1 MADLILDI
9 SAEFLK
15 NLEKAD
21 KRIMSISNVSFDA
34 KNKLQQMFKIISQEG
49 AGAAV
54 SHLKSLRENLELIS
68 KASVKVEGFDK
79 LSSDIQNSI
88 DKINLLVRVLSQVD
102 KNAIN
107 EKYFDLSRGRGG
119 LGSENKKEYEKEY
132 REREKLFDQA
142 IREES
147 ERKAKQI
154 SDFAK
159 WQLDAISNE
168 LQAKRQAEA
177 DMQATRKRNLEEYK
191 QLWINLLNEK
201 DAQEKRQSDA
211 KASNKKI
218 RSNSAQAA
226 KAYEE
231 QLRMYARM
239 FDEIEKR
246 EKEASERSK
255 RNKQKELDDKIR
267 AEQEY
272 AERMKAIR
280 RAENERERKQ
290 IEDELRRKK
299 DANRRYLSTYEG
311 AMKVSNNAKS
321 LYQEQ
326 QAIKY
331 LKEARAKLSK
341 SDADYVKKLNEINR
355 AIDKH
360 NKSIAK
366 ATGQTKKF
374 GSAQKE
380 LLNVAGKLKTT
391 LLGAFSVQQLMGYIK
406 KVVDIRKEFELQHK
420 SLQIIIQDTDAAN
433 KLWGQTVDLAL
444 KSPFRV
450 KELIKYT
457 KQLAAYRI
465 ETDKLHDTT
474 KRLADMSAGLGVD
487 MQRLILAYGQV
498 RAAEYL
504 RGTELRQFTE
514 AGVPMLDELA
524 KYFSELENAEVTT
537 AEVFER
543 ISKRM
548 VSFNDVENVIKRMT
562 DAGGVFYKM
571 QEQQA
576 QTLHGMISNLYDSID
591 LMINKIGQDNDGTM
605 KGVVQTAKELVDN
618 YEDIL
623 DVLSMWA
630 KILTPIAGVTLL
642 VKVANS
648 KLALSL
654 LSVANSTKI
663 GFAASIGYEKMLT
676 NIGKKS
682 KFAAVAL
689 RYLGKALGGL
699 GFVAIAAG
707 AALLVKKLSDMYL
720 EATKMDRLAKRL
732 EKSLG
737 KIFTEDTSNL
747 DKNIKQFDN
756 LIERLKIANEG
767 SQERRDIMDKM
778 NSQYGQYLDFVVDE
792 KTSIDDLN
800 NSYEN
805 IIARMKERASLAT
818 YERGVKAIEENYG
831 DALTDAVEEFY
842 DLFESGNIFSKNK
855 TDFAL
860 GAGLIPTEEEIDDI
874 YSIVQQKIN
883 ELDASAIDSAEEQRD
898 LIQNILREYYDSSEI
913 VYGIGNKT
921 LEIVDILVEKKKKE
935 ADLQKQIDSQYKA
948 TLKSQKANLALREA
962 ENKYAIEQN
971 KIRNEENL
979 SNFDVLKKLQEAKDN
994 FELEKIRIEFEFGE
1008 ISEEV
1013 ANKRRDA
1020 IINWEKG
1027 TIKSINDMIK
1037 SELGSSY
1044 SDEELSKVLITR
1056 EKQAKGIN
1064 SILKDIQDT
1073 WERHTNEIKEQVS
1086 LQSEGH
1092 DIDEDKLANA
1102 IKMEELYRKAAD
1114 IMGIELE
1121 YTQRMSEEMRNSL
1134 NELLPEEQYISI
1146 EDSYK
1151 GVSNIVSEI
1160 KKKSEEYK
1168 TTIELI
1174 NEAKKNGLPYDEK
1187 ALLLAEENYK
1197 WAKKK
1202 LDLLDPD
1209 ASTPI
1214 DKGRADA
1221 INAKLEEKYRLNAI
1235 DLQESE
1241 VELLKQANDEKE
1253 KAIAWQEQM
1262 NNMIAQG
1269 AVFTKEEVANA
1280 SKAVEQYTLRW
1291 KLLGGTD
1298 KDKKGGKDR
1307 QNSLYDERI
1316 KVIDDMS
1323 KKYEELRK
1331 TLSETESLQGAFNA
1345 YIDAFATAFDGI
1357 SWIPKNVREMTTDE
1371 FVSKVL
1377 GFPDKDNLV
1386 SFLDKL
1392 SKEPMKNFEKIK
1404 VELAK
1409 GKYFEEMTLDARKIS
1424 SEQMTKSIEDMFG
1437 KYELSLELQKLDIP
1451 QDFAKELFDID
1462 VSSLGDITAKI
1473 NKELA
1478 SGMWGKDVE
1487 DKLKEFQRKVAEME
1501 AKEQAERL
1509 KTYLKY
1515 TRDAIGERAKIK
1527 LEELRKL
1534 DEIEQTFEKQK
1545 RMAVTTD
1552 EYRRLEEAKQRAIL
1566 GVKKESLA
1574 EMQKLEWEQ
1583 FKSSDVFINMFNDL
1597 DNASTKAIDS
1607 MIDQLEKY
1615 KKEWSNLPVDQM
1627 KEVAKQLERMKKAQ
1641 TERAALAN
1649 PFDSGFM
1656 QTPSY
1661 KERQNAEMQI
1671 LNTTKMISDIN
1682 ASIANDEL
1690 KMQEYAEGKLK
1701 LSEEEYNQLFAHK
1714 ASLVI
1719 QLGLLEGYISRQQK
1733 IIDNYDLQKKKLKA
1747 QSDALGQCL
1756 DAANDLYDAFKG
1768 LAEALGADADSPAM
1782 IFADMGMN
1790 MANTVIQTLQLQL
1803 QLKAATVEAGTF
1815 AAAMNSAMGVIG
1827 WIVMGVQL
1835 LTAAINAIV
1844 QAHDNNLQKQIESWQ
1859 VEVESLQ
1866 ESYENLSDVI
1876 EEAYSLVELEKYSR
1890 EMQHLNNQMIDAY
1903 KEMIALEEAKKQTDD
1918 DAIKDMEKSID
1929 DLQSQNADLLKNM
1942 FSEAT
1947 DGILDSVKDAAR
1959 DFTDAW
1965 FDAFKE
1971 TGDGMKGLEDTFNE
1985 MIANMIKQQISMSVV
2000 SPYLERWKNQLEGYI
2015 DPKKGDLTLSIDE
2028 ANKFAETVKNEMP
2041 YLNESLENAF
2051 RPIAD
2056 LVNLYGDAGDL
2067 TGLQKGIQGIT
2078 ETQAEEISAYLNS
2091 IRFFISQ
2098 QNDTLLNLAQRV
2110 LSVND
2115 AENPIV
2121 AQLRIIATQ
2130 TTAINELLNSLTTP
2144 FSGGGRGFKVVI

>member
-9 SAEFLK
+9 KAEFLK
-15 NLEKAD
+15 RLDKAD
-21 KRIMSISNVSFDA
+21 K
-34 KNKLQQMFKIISQEG
+34 II
-49 AGAAV
+49 
-54 SHLKSLRENLELIS
+54 ENIS
-68 KASVKVEGFDK
+68 KKSGIARSSLKGMFTADKSVD
-79 LSSDIQNSI
+79 
-88 DKINLLVRVLSQVD
+88 
-102 KNAIN
+102 
-107 EKYFDLSRGRGG
+107 DLIKALQDAG
-119 LGSENKKEYEKEY
+119 KEYENLASRSGRGQKTMAKNAQKIVDTINAITKTLSGRFSSSFASAMDFSKGAKSIEER
-132 REREKLFDQA
+132 REA
-142 IREES
+142 IQRL
-147 ERKAKQI
+147 KK
-154 SDFAK
+154 
-159 WQLDAISNE
+159 AISE
-168 LQAKRQAEA
+168 LDVTDKNYQNKLTA
-177 DMQATRKRNLEEYK
+177 
-191 QLWINLLNEK
+191 LN
-201 DAQEKRQSDA
+201 QSLRTHGGELK
-211 KASNKKI
+211 KASQN
-218 RSNSAQAA
+218 
-226 KAYEE
+226 
-231 QLRMYARM
+231 
-239 FDEIEKR
+239 
-246 EKEASERSK
+246 
-255 RNKQKELDDKIR
+255 
-267 AEQEY
+267 
-272 AERMKAIR
+272 
-280 RAENERERKQ
+280 
-290 IEDELRRKK
+290 
-299 DANRRYLSTYEG
+299 
-311 AMKVSNNAKS
+311 SNNLKN
-321 LYQEQ
+321 EQ
-326 QAIKY
+326 QKLLDVSSNLTRSLAAIFS
-331 LKEARAKLSK
+331 LSQIK
-341 SDADYVKKLNEINR
+341 NYI
-355 AIDKH
+355 
-360 NKSIAK
+360 
-366 ATGQTKKF
+366 
-374 GSAQKE
+374 
-380 LLNVAGKLKTT
+380 GK
-391 LLGAFSVQQLMGYIK
+391 I
-406 KVVDIRKEFELQHK
+406 VDVRKEFELQHK
-420 SLQIIIQDTDAAN
+420 SLQIIIQDQDKAN
-433 KLWGQTVDLAL
+433 ELWQQTIDLGL

-450 KELIKYT
+450 KELVKYT

-465 ETDKLHDTT
+465 ETDKLHDATS
-474 KRLADMSAGLGVD
+474 RLADMSAGLGVD

-524 KYFSELENAEVTT
+524 KYFTELEGKAVST
-537 AEVFER
+537 AEVFKR

-548 VSFNDVENVIKRMT
+548 VTFGDVEYVIERMT
-562 DAGGVFYKM
+562 SKTEDYTGVFYKM

-591 LMINKIGQDNDGTM
+591 LMMNDIGKANDDFLKNTIGVAKTVVDNWRAIATAIESIGAVMAVISINQLARGFKVASSHAAYAIKNFNGLTLAGSKLNIALKAIGQTLSKNTWAIWATLITTATVAVVNHLKKVDEANKKYDELNAGVIRQIDKIADVQEKNKEYGKTIEENNEIIKSSASSEEQVLAARRENSKILKLLIEAYPDVYSGIKQNENGTIELTKAINEQNEALERQLLLNNLNKGSFGLEDFQKNYSDVKSSIGEVEFAIIKMQSATANMRADLKLANQKGIIDDAMLRALENYIDAIKKAKTEEEALYAFNKVHEWSIGFGVGDIIGKYLENYSLLYRKTNEMQRRLDTLGQNLSNHIDNIKVSISEMNDDADKASFIDKYIKQLGVADERTKEFAREFITKKIGIELTFVDAKNKNKEYTTEDFVYGWQHTLYEAFQKLEQTDKTLALRLGIGIDDIALANEAEEIRDKVEPILQSIVDEQKGIASWDGKIGQLVYSQEEIDNAKDAEKQLREIGKLLAIIFKKEKDGGNGEDIYARRIKLIRDMAKAYERLNKSFATNESQTRVIESYSDAFKDLFDGIM
-605 KGVVQTAKELVDN
+605 DIQDVDFTTPKGVVAALKVLEESGKLTAKQMR
-618 YEDIL
+618 
-623 DVLSMWA
+623 DV
-630 KILTPIAGVTLL
+630 K
-642 VKVANS
+642 
-648 KLALSL
+648 
-654 LSVANSTKI
+654 
-663 GFAASIGYEKMLT
+663 
-676 NIGKKS
+676 
-682 KFAAVAL
+682 
-689 RYLGKALGGL
+689 
-699 GFVAIAAG
+699 
-707 AALLVKKLSDMYL
+707 
-720 EATKMDRLAKRL
+720 
-732 EKSLG
+732 
-737 KIFTEDTSNL
+737 
-747 DKNIKQFDN
+747 
-756 LIERLKIANEG
+756 
-767 SQERRDIMDKM
+767 
-778 NSQYGQYLDFVVDE
+778 
-792 KTSIDDLN
+792 
-800 NSYEN
+800 
-805 IIARMKERASLAT
+805 
-818 YERGVKAIEENYG
+818 
-831 DALTDAVEEFY
+831 
-842 DLFESGNIFSKNK
+842 
-855 TDFAL
+855 
-860 GAGLIPTEEEIDDI
+860 
-874 YSIVQQKIN
+874 
-883 ELDASAIDSAEEQRD
+883 
-898 LIQNILREYYDSSEI
+898 
-913 VYGIGNKT
+913 
-921 LEIVDILVEKKKKE
+921 
-935 ADLQKQIDSQYKA
+935 
-948 TLKSQKANLALREA
+948 
-962 ENKYAIEQN
+962 
-971 KIRNEENL
+971 
-979 SNFDVLKKLQEAKDN
+979 
-994 FELEKIRIEFEFGE
+994 
-1008 ISEEV
+1008 
-1013 ANKRRDA
+1013 
-1020 IINWEKG
+1020 
-1027 TIKSINDMIK
+1027 
-1037 SELGSSY
+1037 
-1044 SDEELSKVLITR
+1044 
-1056 EKQAKGIN
+1056 
-1064 SILKDIQDT
+1064 
-1073 WERHTNEIKEQVS
+1073 
-1086 LQSEGH
+1086 
-1092 DIDEDKLANA
+1092 
-1102 IKMEELYRKAAD
+1102 
-1114 IMGIELE
+1114 
-1121 YTQRMSEEMRNSL
+1121 
-1134 NELLPEEQYISI
+1134 
-1146 EDSYK
+1146 
-1151 GVSNIVSEI
+1151 
-1160 KKKSEEYK
+1160 
-1168 TTIELI
+1168 
-1174 NEAKKNGLPYDEK
+1174 
-1187 ALLLAEENYK
+1187 
-1197 WAKKK
+1197 
-1202 LDLLDPD
+1202 
-1209 ASTPI
+1209 
-1214 DKGRADA
+1214 
-1221 INAKLEEKYRLNAI
+1221 
-1235 DLQESE
+1235 
-1241 VELLKQANDEKE
+1241 
-1253 KAIAWQEQM
+1253 KAIAEVSTE
-1262 NNMIAQG
+1262 IDEAAQ
-1269 AVFTKEEVANA
+1269 
-1280 SKAVEQYTLRW
+1280 
-1291 KLLGGTD
+1291 
-1298 KDKKGGKDR
+1298 
-1307 QNSLYDERI
+1307 
-1316 KVIDDMS
+1316 
-1323 KKYEELRK
+1323 
-1331 TLSETESLQGAFNA
+1331 
-1345 YIDAFATAFDGI
+1345 
-1357 SWIPKNVREMTTDE
+1357 
-1371 FVSKVL
+1371 
-1377 GFPDKDNLV
+1377 
-1386 SFLDKL
+1386 
-1392 SKEPMKNFEKIK
+1392 
-1404 VELAK
+1404 
-1409 GKYFEEMTLDARKIS
+1409 KIS
-1424 SEQMTKSIEDMFG
+1424 GEQMTKSIEDMFG

-1534 DEIEQTFEKQK
+1534 DEIELTFEKQK

-1566 GVKKESLA
+1566 GVKKEALA

-1583 FKSSDVFINMFNDL
+1583 FKSSDVFVNMFNDL

-1641 TERAALAN
+1641 TERQALAN

-1656 QTPSY
+1656 QAPSY

-1714 ASLVI
+1714 SSLVI

-1844 QAHDNNLQKQIESWQ
+1844 QAHDNSLQKQIESWQ
-1859 VEVESLQ
+1859 FEVERLQ

-1903 KEMIALEEAKKQTDD
+1903 KEMIALEEAKKQTDE
-1918 DAIKDMEKSID
+1918 DAIKDMEKSIE
-1929 DLQSQNADLLKNM
+1929 DLQSQNEDLLKNM

-2144 FSGGGRGFKVVI
+2144 FGGGGRGFKVVI

>member
-34 KNKLQQMFKIISQEG
+34 KNKLQQMFQIISQEG

-68 KASVKVEGFDK
+68 RASVKVEGFDK
-79 LSSDIQNSI
+79 LSSDVQDSI

-201 DAQEKRQSDA
+201 DAQEKRQLDA
-211 KASNKKI
+211 KASNQKTK
-218 RSNSAQAA
+218 SNSAQAA

-290 IEDELRRKK
+290 IEDELKRKK

-311 AMKVSNNAKS
+311 AMKVSNNAKN

-331 LKEARAKLSK
+331 LQEARAKLFK
-341 SDADYVKKLNEINR
+341 DADYERKLKEIND
-355 AIDKH
+355 AIAKH
-360 NKSIAK
+360 NKNIAV
-366 ATGQTKKF
+366 ATGKT
-374 GSAQKE
+374 KE
-380 LLNVAGKLKTT
+380 LKNEQQKLVDVSSNLTRILAAIFSLNQIKNYIGK
-391 LLGAFSVQQLMGYIK
+391 I
-406 KVVDIRKEFELQHK
+406 VDVRKEFELQHK
-420 SLQIIIQDTDAAN
+420 SLQIIIQDQDKAN
-433 KLWGQTVDLAL
+433 ELWQQTVDLGL
-444 KSPFRV
+444 KSPFRI
-450 KELIKYT
+450 KELVKYT

-465 ETDKLHDTT
+465 ETDKLHDATS
-474 KRLADMSAGLGVD
+474 RLADMSAGLGVD

-524 KYFSELENAEVTT
+524 TYFTELEGKAVST
-537 AEVFER
+537 AEVFKR

-548 VSFNDVENVIKRMT
+548 VTFADVEHVIERMT
-562 DAGGVFYKM
+562 SKTEDYTGVFYKM

-576 QTLHGMISNLYDSID
+576 QTLNGMISNLYDSID
-591 LMINKIGQDNDGTM
+591 LMMNDIGKANDDFLKNTIGVAKTVVDNWRAIATAIESIGAVMAVISIKNFASGFRLASTATAEVIKEFKGAELAGAKLNIVLKGLNATIKANQWVIWVTLITTATVALVNHYKKMSDVNKKYDELNAGVIRQIDKIADAQEKNKEYGKTIEENNEIIKSSASSEEQVLAARRENSKILKLLIEAYPDVYSGIKQNENGTIELTKAINEQNEALERQLLLNNLNKGNFWLEDFQKNYSDVKSSIGEVEFAIIKMQSATANMRADLKLANKKGIIDDAMLRALENYIDAIKKAKTEEEALYAFNKLHEGSIGFGVGDIVGKYLENYSLLYRKTNEMQRRLDTLGQNLSNHIDNIKVSISEMNNDADKASFIDKYIEQLGVADERTKEFAREFITKKIGIELTFVDTENGNKEYTTKDFVYGWQHTLYEAFQKLEQTDKTLALRLGIGIDDIALANDAEEIRDKVEPILQSIVDEQQGIAKWKGKTGQLVYSQEAIENAEDAEKQLRKIGELLAITFKKEKDGGRDGEDIYARRIKLIRDMAKAYERLNKTFASNESQIRVVESYSEAFKDLFDGIMDIQDVKFTTP
-605 KGVVQTAKELVDN
+605 KGVVAALKVLEESGKLTAKQMR
-618 YEDIL
+618 
-623 DVLSMWA
+623 DV
-630 KILTPIAGVTLL
+630 K
-642 VKVANS
+642 
-648 KLALSL
+648 
-654 LSVANSTKI
+654 
-663 GFAASIGYEKMLT
+663 
-676 NIGKKS
+676 
-682 KFAAVAL
+682 
-689 RYLGKALGGL
+689 
-699 GFVAIAAG
+699 
-707 AALLVKKLSDMYL
+707 
-720 EATKMDRLAKRL
+720 
-732 EKSLG
+732 
-737 KIFTEDTSNL
+737 
-747 DKNIKQFDN
+747 
-756 LIERLKIANEG
+756 
-767 SQERRDIMDKM
+767 
-778 NSQYGQYLDFVVDE
+778 
-792 KTSIDDLN
+792 
-800 NSYEN
+800 
-805 IIARMKERASLAT
+805 
-818 YERGVKAIEENYG
+818 
-831 DALTDAVEEFY
+831 
-842 DLFESGNIFSKNK
+842 
-855 TDFAL
+855 
-860 GAGLIPTEEEIDDI
+860 
-874 YSIVQQKIN
+874 
-883 ELDASAIDSAEEQRD
+883 
-898 LIQNILREYYDSSEI
+898 
-913 VYGIGNKT
+913 
-921 LEIVDILVEKKKKE
+921 
-935 ADLQKQIDSQYKA
+935 
-948 TLKSQKANLALREA
+948 
-962 ENKYAIEQN
+962 
-971 KIRNEENL
+971 
-979 SNFDVLKKLQEAKDN
+979 
-994 FELEKIRIEFEFGE
+994 
-1008 ISEEV
+1008 
-1013 ANKRRDA
+1013 
-1020 IINWEKG
+1020 
-1027 TIKSINDMIK
+1027 
-1037 SELGSSY
+1037 
-1044 SDEELSKVLITR
+1044 
-1056 EKQAKGIN
+1056 
-1064 SILKDIQDT
+1064 
-1073 WERHTNEIKEQVS
+1073 
-1086 LQSEGH
+1086 
-1092 DIDEDKLANA
+1092 
-1102 IKMEELYRKAAD
+1102 
-1114 IMGIELE
+1114 
-1121 YTQRMSEEMRNSL
+1121 
-1134 NELLPEEQYISI
+1134 
-1146 EDSYK
+1146 
-1151 GVSNIVSEI
+1151 
-1160 KKKSEEYK
+1160 
-1168 TTIELI
+1168 
-1174 NEAKKNGLPYDEK
+1174 
-1187 ALLLAEENYK
+1187 
-1197 WAKKK
+1197 
-1202 LDLLDPD
+1202 
-1209 ASTPI
+1209 
-1214 DKGRADA
+1214 
-1221 INAKLEEKYRLNAI
+1221 
-1235 DLQESE
+1235 
-1241 VELLKQANDEKE
+1241 
-1253 KAIAWQEQM
+1253 KAIAEVSTE
-1262 NNMIAQG
+1262 IDEAAQ
-1269 AVFTKEEVANA
+1269 
-1280 SKAVEQYTLRW
+1280 
-1291 KLLGGTD
+1291 
-1298 KDKKGGKDR
+1298 
-1307 QNSLYDERI
+1307 
-1316 KVIDDMS
+1316 
-1323 KKYEELRK
+1323 
-1331 TLSETESLQGAFNA
+1331 
-1345 YIDAFATAFDGI
+1345 
-1357 SWIPKNVREMTTDE
+1357 
-1371 FVSKVL
+1371 
-1377 GFPDKDNLV
+1377 
-1386 SFLDKL
+1386 
-1392 SKEPMKNFEKIK
+1392 
-1404 VELAK
+1404 
-1409 GKYFEEMTLDARKIS
+1409 KIS
-1424 SEQMTKSIEDMFG
+1424 GEQMTKSIEDMFG

-1501 AKEQAERL
+1501 AKEQDERL

-1641 TERAALAN
+1641 TEREALAN

-1661 KERQNAEMQI
+1661 KKRQNAEMQI

-1690 KMQEYAEGKLK
+1690 KMQEYAEGK
-1701 LSEEEYNQLFAHK
+1701 SEMSVKEYRQLVEHRNE
-1714 ASLVI
+1714 LVK
-1719 QLGLLEGYISRQQK
+1719 QLGLSEDYISTQQG

-1747 QSDALGQCL
+1747 QSDALGQSL
-1756 DAANDLYDAFKG
+1756 DAANDLYDAFKD
-1768 LAEALGADADSPAM
+1768 LAEELGADADSPAM

-1835 LTAAINAIV
+1835 LTAAIKAIV
-1844 QAHDNNLQKQIESWQ
+1844 QAHDNSLQKQIESWQ
-1859 VEVESLQ
+1859 FEVERLQ

-1903 KEMIALEEAKKQTDD
+1903 KEMIALEEAKKQTDE
-1918 DAIKDMEKSID
+1918 DAIKDMEKSIK

-2015 DPKKGDLTLSIDE
+2015 DPEKGDLTLSIDE

>member
-34 KNKLQQMFKIISQEG
+34 KNKLQQMFQIISQEG

-107 EKYFDLSRGRGG
+107 EKYFDLSRGQGG
-119 LGSENKKEYEKEY
+119 LGSENKKEYEEEY

-154 SDFAK
+154 SEFTK
-159 WQLDAISNE
+159 WQLDEISNE
-168 LQAKRQAEA
+168 LQAKRQSEA
-177 DMQATRKRNLEEYK
+177 DMQAIRKRNLEEYK
-191 QLWINLLNEK
+191 QLWINLLKEK
-201 DAQEKRQSDA
+201 DAQEKRQLDA
-211 KASNKKI
+211 KESNK
-218 RSNSAQAA
+218 RARTNSAEAA
-226 KAYEE
+226 EEYRKQIHAY
-231 QLRMYARM
+231 YRM

-246 EKEASERSK
+246 EKEASERLK
-255 RNKQKELDDKIR
+255 RNQ
-267 AEQEY
+267 Q
-272 AERMKAIR
+272 
-280 RAENERERKQ
+280 KQ

-331 LKEARAKLSK
+331 LQEARAKLMK
-341 SDADYVKKLNEINR
+341 KTPDYERKLKEIND
-355 AIDKH
+355 AIARH
-360 NKSIAK
+360 NKNIAVATGKTKELKNEQQKLVDVSANLTRSIA
-366 ATGQTKKF
+366 AIF
-374 GSAQKE
+374 S
-380 LLNVAGKLKTT
+380 LNQIKNYIGK
-391 LLGAFSVQQLMGYIK
+391 I
-406 KVVDIRKEFELQHK
+406 VDVRKEFELQHK
-420 SLQIIIQDTDAAN
+420 SLQIIIQDQDKAN
-433 KLWGQTVDLAL
+433 ELWQQTIDLGL

-450 KELIKYT
+450 KELVKYT

-465 ETDKLHDTT
+465 ETDKLHDATS
-474 KRLADMSAGLGVD
+474 RLADMSAGLGVD

-524 KYFSELENAEVTT
+524 TYFTELEGKAVST
-537 AEVFER
+537 AEVFKR

-548 VSFNDVENVIKRMT
+548 VTFADVEHVIQKMT

-591 LMINKIGQDNDGTM
+591 LMMNDIGKANDDFLKNTVAVAKTVVDNWRAIATAIESIGAVMAIISIKNFASGFRLAATATAEVIKGFKGAELAGAKLNIVLKGLNATIKANKWMIWVTLITTATVAVVNHLKKVDEANKKYDELNAGVIRQIDKIADVQEKNKEYGKTIEENNEIIKSSAYSEEQVLAARRENSKILKLLIEAYPDVYSGIKQNENGTIELTKAINEQNEALESQLLLNNLNKGNFWLEDFQKNYSDVKSSIGEVEFAIIKMQSATANMRADLKLANQKGIIDDAMLRALENYIDAIKKAKTEEEALYAFNKVHEWSIGFGVGDIIGKYLENYSLLYRKTNEMQRRLDTLGQNLSNHIDNIKVSISEMNDDADKASFIDKYIKQLGVADERTKEFAREFITKKIGIELTFVDAKNKNKEYTTEDFVYGWQHTLYEAFQKLEQTDKTLALRLGIGIDDIALANEAEEIRDKVEPILQSIVDEQKGIASWDGKIGQLVYSQEEIDNAKDAEKQLREIGKLLAIIFKKEKDGGNGEDIYARRIKLIRDMAKAYERLNKSFATNESQTRVIESYSDAFKDLFDGIM
-605 KGVVQTAKELVDN
+605 DIQDVDFTTPKGVVAALKVLEESGKLTAKQMR
-618 YEDIL
+618 
-623 DVLSMWA
+623 DV
-630 KILTPIAGVTLL
+630 K
-642 VKVANS
+642 
-648 KLALSL
+648 
-654 LSVANSTKI
+654 
-663 GFAASIGYEKMLT
+663 
-676 NIGKKS
+676 
-682 KFAAVAL
+682 
-689 RYLGKALGGL
+689 
-699 GFVAIAAG
+699 
-707 AALLVKKLSDMYL
+707 
-720 EATKMDRLAKRL
+720 
-732 EKSLG
+732 
-737 KIFTEDTSNL
+737 
-747 DKNIKQFDN
+747 
-756 LIERLKIANEG
+756 
-767 SQERRDIMDKM
+767 
-778 NSQYGQYLDFVVDE
+778 
-792 KTSIDDLN
+792 
-800 NSYEN
+800 
-805 IIARMKERASLAT
+805 
-818 YERGVKAIEENYG
+818 
-831 DALTDAVEEFY
+831 
-842 DLFESGNIFSKNK
+842 
-855 TDFAL
+855 
-860 GAGLIPTEEEIDDI
+860 
-874 YSIVQQKIN
+874 
-883 ELDASAIDSAEEQRD
+883 
-898 LIQNILREYYDSSEI
+898 
-913 VYGIGNKT
+913 
-921 LEIVDILVEKKKKE
+921 
-935 ADLQKQIDSQYKA
+935 
-948 TLKSQKANLALREA
+948 
-962 ENKYAIEQN
+962 
-971 KIRNEENL
+971 
-979 SNFDVLKKLQEAKDN
+979 
-994 FELEKIRIEFEFGE
+994 
-1008 ISEEV
+1008 
-1013 ANKRRDA
+1013 
-1020 IINWEKG
+1020 
-1027 TIKSINDMIK
+1027 
-1037 SELGSSY
+1037 
-1044 SDEELSKVLITR
+1044 
-1056 EKQAKGIN
+1056 
-1064 SILKDIQDT
+1064 
-1073 WERHTNEIKEQVS
+1073 
-1086 LQSEGH
+1086 
-1092 DIDEDKLANA
+1092 
-1102 IKMEELYRKAAD
+1102 
-1114 IMGIELE
+1114 
-1121 YTQRMSEEMRNSL
+1121 
-1134 NELLPEEQYISI
+1134 
-1146 EDSYK
+1146 
-1151 GVSNIVSEI
+1151 
-1160 KKKSEEYK
+1160 
-1168 TTIELI
+1168 
-1174 NEAKKNGLPYDEK
+1174 
-1187 ALLLAEENYK
+1187 
-1197 WAKKK
+1197 
-1202 LDLLDPD
+1202 
-1209 ASTPI
+1209 
-1214 DKGRADA
+1214 
-1221 INAKLEEKYRLNAI
+1221 
-1235 DLQESE
+1235 
-1241 VELLKQANDEKE
+1241 
-1253 KAIAWQEQM
+1253 KAIAEVSTE
-1262 NNMIAQG
+1262 IDEAAQ
-1269 AVFTKEEVANA
+1269 
-1280 SKAVEQYTLRW
+1280 
-1291 KLLGGTD
+1291 
-1298 KDKKGGKDR
+1298 
-1307 QNSLYDERI
+1307 
-1316 KVIDDMS
+1316 
-1323 KKYEELRK
+1323 
-1331 TLSETESLQGAFNA
+1331 
-1345 YIDAFATAFDGI
+1345 
-1357 SWIPKNVREMTTDE
+1357 
-1371 FVSKVL
+1371 
-1377 GFPDKDNLV
+1377 
-1386 SFLDKL
+1386 
-1392 SKEPMKNFEKIK
+1392 
-1404 VELAK
+1404 
-1409 GKYFEEMTLDARKIS
+1409 KIS
-1424 SEQMTKSIEDMFG
+1424 GEKMTKNIEEMFG

-1545 RMAVTTD
+1545 RMAVTID
-1552 EYRRLEEAKQRAIL
+1552 EYERLEEAKQRAIL
-1566 GVKKESLA
+1566 GVKKEALA

-1583 FKSSDVFINMFNDL
+1583 FKSSDVFVNMFNDL
-1597 DNASTKAIDS
+1597 DNASTKAIGS

-1641 TERAALAN
+1641 TERQALAN
-1649 PFDSGFM
+1649 PFDGGFM
-1656 QTPSY
+1656 QAPSY
-1661 KERQNAEMQI
+1661 EERQNAEMQI
-1671 LNTTKMISDIN
+1671 LNTAKMISDIN

-1690 KMQEYAEGKLK
+1690 KMQEYAEGK
-1701 LSEEEYNQLFAHK
+1701 SEMSVKEYRQLVAYRNELIK
-1714 ASLVI
+1714 
-1719 QLGLLEGYISRQQK
+1719 QLGLSENYISTQQE

-1756 DAANDLYDAFKG
+1756 DAANDLYGAFKG
-1768 LAEALGADADSPAM
+1768 LAEALGADEDSPAM

-1803 QLKAATVEAGTF
+1803 QLKAATVEANTF
-1815 AAAMNSAMGVIG
+1815 GAAMNSAMGVIG

-1835 LTAAINAIV
+1835 LTAAIKAIV
-1844 QAHDNNLQKQIESWQ
+1844 QAHDNSLQKQIESWQ
-1859 VEVESLQ
+1859 FEVERLQ
-1866 ESYENLSDVI
+1866 ESYENLSDII

-1903 KEMIALEEAKKQTDD
+1903 EEMIALEEAKKQTDE
-1918 DAIKDMEKSID
+1918 DAIKDMEKSIE
-1929 DLQSQNADLLKNM
+1929 DLQSQNEDLLKNM

-1985 MIANMIKQQISMSVV
+1985 MIANMIKQQISMSIV
-2000 SPYLERWKNQLEGYI
+2000 SPYLEKWKNQLEKYI
-2015 DPKKGDLTLSIDE
+2015 DPEKGDLTLSIDE

-2144 FSGGGRGFKVVI
+2144 FGGGGRGFKVVI

>member
-15 NLEKAD
+15 RLNDAD
-21 KRIMSISNVSFDA
+21 KAIMKMSEHSD
-34 KNKLQQMFKIISQEG
+34 G
-49 AGAAV
+49 AQ
-54 SHLKSLRENLELIS
+54 K
-68 KASVKVEGFDK
+68 
-79 LSSDIQNSI
+79 
-88 DKINLLVRVLSQVD
+88 NLL
-102 KNAIN
+102 
-107 EKYFDLSRGRGG
+107 
-119 LGSENKKEYEKEY
+119 
-132 REREKLFDQA
+132 KLFDDVSKKGIGGVIA
-142 IREES
+142 
-147 ERKAKQI
+147 
-154 SDFAK
+154 
-159 WQLDAISNE
+159 E
-168 LQAKRQAEA
+168 LQKMKSQFQDIANTKTRVRGLTAIKKDARNAIDEINKLLSSLQNIQMKQPMDAKALIDYSGYVQQQAKTELDAKRQAEE
-177 DMQATRKRNLEEYK
+177 DMQAIRKRNLDEYK
-191 QLWINLLNEK
+191 QLWINLLKEK
-201 DAQEKRQSDA
+201 DAQEKRQLDA
-211 KASNKKI
+211 KESNKKA
-218 RSNSAQAA
+218 RTNSAEAA
-226 KAYEE
+226 EEYRKQIHAY
-231 QLRMYARM
+231 YRM

-246 EKEASERSK
+246 EKEKSERSK
-255 RNKQKELDDKIR
+255 KNKQKELDDKIR

-272 AERMKAIR
+272 NERMKAIR

-290 IEDELRRKK
+290 FEDEIKRKK

-331 LKEARAKLSK
+331 LQEARAKLLK
-341 SDADYVKKLNEINR
+341 TDTEYDRKLKEINK
-355 AIDKH
+355 AIARH
-360 NKSIAK
+360 NKNIAT
-366 ATGQTKKF
+366 ATGNTREFKNEQQKLVDV
-374 GSAQKE
+374 SAN
-380 LLNVAGKLKTT
+380 LTRSLATIFSLNQIKNYIGK
-391 LLGAFSVQQLMGYIK
+391 I
-406 KVVDIRKEFELQHK
+406 VDVRKEFELQHK
-420 SLQIIIQDTDAAN
+420 SLQIIIQDQDKAN
-433 KLWGQTVDLAL
+433 ELWQQTIDLGL

-450 KELIKYT
+450 KELVKYT

-465 ETDKLHDTT
+465 ETDKLHDATS
-474 KRLADMSAGLGVD
+474 RLADMSAGLGVD

-548 VSFNDVENVIKRMT
+548 VSFNDVENVIHRMT

-682 KFAAVAL
+682 KLAAVAL
-689 RYLGKALGGL
+689 RYLGKAFGGL

-737 KIFTEDTSNL
+737 KIFTEDTSNF

-979 SNFDVLKKLQEAKDN
+979 SNFEVLKKLQEAKDN

-1008 ISEEV
+1008 ISEKV

-1092 DIDEDKLANA
+1092 DIDKNKLASA
-1102 IKMEELYRKAAD
+1102 IKLEELYRKTAD

-1121 YTQRMSEEMRNSL
+1121 YTQRMSEEMRNAI
-1134 NELLPEEQYISI
+1134 NELLPENQYISI

-1187 ALLLAEENYK
+1187 TLLLAEENYK

-1262 NNMIAQG
+1262 NAMIAQG

-1331 TLSETESLQGAFNA
+1331 TLSETEALQGAFNA

-1357 SWIPKNVREMTTDE
+1357 SWIPKNVRKMKPQE

-1392 SKEPMKNFEKIK
+1392 SKEPMKTFEKIK

-1409 GKYFEEMTLDARKIS
+1409 GKYFEEMTLDDRKTS

-1478 SGMWGKDVE
+1478 SGMWGKEVE

-1545 RMAVTTD
+1545 RMADVETD
-1552 EYRRLEEAKQRAIL
+1552 EYERLEEAKQRAII
-1566 GVKKESLA
+1566 GVKKEALA

-1583 FKSSDVFINMFNDL
+1583 FKSSDVFVNMFNDL

-1641 TERAALAN
+1641 TEREALAN

-1671 LNTTKMISDIN
+1671 LNTAKMISDIN

-1690 KMQEYAEGKLK
+1690 KMQEYAEGK
-1701 LSEEEYNQLFAHK
+1701 SEMSVKEYRQLVAHRNE
-1714 ASLVI
+1714 LVK
-1719 QLGLLEGYISRQQK
+1719 QLGLSENYISTQQE

-1844 QAHDNNLQKQIESWQ
+1844 QAHDNSLQKQIESWQ
-1859 VEVESLQ
+1859 FEVERLQ

-1903 KEMIALEEAKKQTDD
+1903 KEMIALEEAKKQTDE
-1918 DAIKDMEKSID
+1918 DAIKDMEKSIN
-1929 DLQSQNADLLKNM
+1929 DLQSQNEDLLKNM

-1985 MIANMIKQQISMSVV
+1985 MIANMIKQQISMSIV
-2000 SPYLERWKNQLEGYI
+2000 SPYLEKWKNQLEKYI
-2015 DPKKGDLTLSIDE
+2015 DPEKGDLTLSIDE

-2051 RPIAD
+2051 RPVAD

-2144 FSGGGRGFKVVI
+2144 FGGGGRGFKVVI